1 MCSGVPIATA
11 GTSST
16 RRRAGLGVSSGD
28 SANWANKADLGVVVH
43 RPEESSP
50 GSSPTDIYVRK
61 VRFKS
66 VGRIGVVRLNYDRAT
81 GRYSEPAGARHMS
94 SAPAYRDD

>member
-1 MCSGVPIATA
+1 MHRENGKLPVPTLYDISG
-11 GTSST
+11 
-16 RRRAGLGVSSGD
+16 

-43 RPEESSP
+43 RPEESSL
-50 GSSPTDIYVRK
+50 GSPTDIYVRK

-81 GRYSEPAGARHMS
+81 GRYSDPAGAHVVRTGVS
-94 SAPAYRDD
+94 G